1 MKKEIFQTK
10 SRKIKKRN
18 RQRQT
23 AAQINLLGCL
33 KYNLF
38 RYFLR
43 KEKLW
48 LNRKLL
54 SKIFTNEAG
63 TLFSF
68 KQWMITFYNI

>member
-1 MKKEIFQTK
+1 MKREIFQTR
-10 SRKIKKRN
+10 SRKIKKRS

-23 AAQINLLGCL
+23 TTQINLLGCL

-48 LNRKLL
+48 LNKKLL
-54 SKIFTNEAG
+54 SKIFANEIG

-68 KQWMITFYNI
+68 KQWMTIFYNI